1 MAGMGGRFGSTT
13 LGAAQA
19 QPGPNAAPIVVEPKR
34 PPIPAIAR
42 YPGMPSDRYWEF
54 EDGRV
59 NFGMLGASKTDL
71 ARIAVIEYALVFGN
85 DWFTLP
91 ITLPVNGLY
100 QVEKLDVRDNFGIIV
115 KIPPATNSDG
125 TQWTMYEMSVKAAPL
140 TLRPRLT
147 DRLFLC
153 PAVSALEGPPLEHVL
168 VMRDEMANMVWGVEK

>member
-42 YPGMPSDRYWEF
+42 YPGMPADRYWEF

-59 NFGMLGASKTDL
+59 NFGMLGASKIDL
-71 ARIAVIEYALVFGN
+71 ARMAVIEYALVFGN

-91 ITLPVNGLY
+91 ITLPVGALY
-100 QVEKLDVRDNFGIIV
+100 QVERLEVRDNFGICLLY
-115 KIPPATNSDG
+115 TSD
-125 TQWTMYEMSVKAAPL
+125 AA
-140 TLRPRLT
+140 
-147 DRLFLC
+147 
-153 PAVSALEGPPLEHVL
+153 
-168 VMRDEMANMVWGVEK
+168 DERSS